1 MSIPSTMYLF
11 RICFE
16 KRSFAGDA
24 SSFPV
29 VATAKTTTK
38 QILSQL
44 SMVKGPVRFK
54 QFLFMHIF
62 DSYLKKFKQINIQ
75 DKKKQ
80 VYQPLDEL
88 NAVCRL
94 SYRTIII
101 SWVSKINNRLLFEMC
116 RTFQ

>member
-1 MSIPSTMYLF
+1 MSIPSTMYLL

-54 QFLFMHIF
+54 QFFFMHIF
-62 DSYLKKFKQINIQ
+62 DSYLKKIQ
-75 DKKKQ
+75 TNQYSRQKKTS
-80 VYQPLDEL
+80 
-88 NAVCRL
+88 L
-94 SYRTIII
+94 ST
-101 SWVSKINNRLLFEMC
+101 
-116 RTFQ
+116 T